1 MPPLNNRTPSDTHL
15 TIADA
20 ARRID
25 RSEAW
30 IRTWRGSGQIEAV
43 EIDGRQG
50 VTLSSLL
57 AFAAKRPRP
66 RRRPVLRLVVDNTK
80 R

>member
-1 MPPLNNRTPSDTHL
+1 MTPASDFEIDTIL

-20 ARRID
+20 ARQVG

-30 IRTWRGSGQIEAV
+30 IRTWRASGQIEAA

-50 VTLSSLL
+50 VTLISLRD
-57 AFAAKRPRP
+57 FCRRRPKQ
-66 RRRPVLRLVVDNTK
+66 RRRPVLRLVVDNTNL
-80 R
+80 